1 MVDDKLSDYKSKRNF
16 STSPEPRE
24 SSDRAANS
32 FVVQR
37 HDASH
42 LHFDFRLEMGGV
54 LKSWAVPKGPPS
66 TPKEKRLAIAVE
78 DHPLSYGSFEGVIP
92 EGQYGAGTVQI
103 WDKGTFE
110 PVNSGDPQDQ
120 LKKGKFTFVL
130 TGERLNGVFSLVKTH
145 FSAKSWLLIMSKE

>member
-1 MVDDKLSDYKSKRNF
+1 MVDDKLSDYESKRDF
-16 STSPEPRE
+16 ATSPEPRE
-24 SSDRAANS
+24 SSGRAAKS

-42 LHFDFRLEMGGV
+42 LHFDFRLEIGGV
-54 LKSWAVPKGPPS
+54 LKSWAVPKGPPA

-78 DHPLSYGSFEGVIP
+78 DHPLSYGGFEGVIP

-110 PVNSGDPQDQ
+110 PVSPEDPEDQ
-120 LKKGKFTFVL
+120 LKSGKFSFIL
-130 TGERLNGVFSLVKTH
+130 RGERLNGIFSLVKTQ